1 MIIVHQV
8 HLPIFIIRR
17 TNIVIMIDLM
27 SRVPIYEQIIEQ
39 LETFVLK
46 GVLNVGDQIPSVRNL
61 SIQLSINP
69 NTIQKAYSELVR
81 TGIIDTVPGRGSFI
95 AKEAKANLRNLQG
108 NQLKELSNIVEKLAL
123 AGISKE
129 EIVESIDKV
138 FLEKVGKGQ

>member
-1 MIIVHQV
+1 MI
-8 HLPIFIIRR
+8 
-17 TNIVIMIDLM
+17 TIDLM

-46 GVLNVGDQIPSVRNL
+46 GILDVGDQIPSVRNL

-95 AKEAKANLRNLQG
+95 AKEAKVNLRNLQG
-108 NQLKELSNIVEKLAL
+108 NQLKELSNIVERLAI

-129 EIVESIDKV
+129 VIIDSINKV
-138 FLEKVGKGQ
+138 FLEKKGKGKEDD

>member
-1 MIIVHQV
+1 M
-8 HLPIFIIRR
+8 
-17 TNIVIMIDLM
+17 IMIDLM

-46 GVLNVGDQIPSVRNL
+46 GILNVGDQIPSVRNL

-95 AKEAKANLRNLQG
+95 AKEAKTNLRNLQG

-129 EIVESIDKV
+129 EIVESINKV

>member
-1 MIIVHQV
+1 MIA
-8 HLPIFIIRR
+8 
-17 TNIVIMIDLM
+17 IDLM

-46 GVLNVGDQIPSVRNL
+46 GVLDVGDQIPSVRNL

-95 AKEAKANLRNLQG
+95 AKEAKTNLRNLQG

-129 EIVESIDKV
+129 EIVEFIDKV

>member
-1 MIIVHQV
+1 MI
-8 HLPIFIIRR
+8 
-17 TNIVIMIDLM
+17 TIDIM

-46 GVLNVGDQIPSVRNL
+46 GILDVGDQIPSVRNL

-69 NTIQKAYSELVR
+69 NTIQKAYSELDR

-108 NQLKELSNIVEKLAL
+108 NQLKELLNIVEKLAL

-129 EIVESIDKV
+129 EIIESINKV